1 MVKINLVDIE
11 SASLFIA
18 YHSGPEALTII
29 FEKFWFLC
37 LRVAA
42 LAYVDA
48 YTMLKVFYEK
58 QI

>member
-1 MVKINLVDIE
+1 MVDF
-11 SASLFIA
+11 SLSNE
-18 YHSGPEALTII
+18 HSGREALTII

-48 YTMLKVFYEK
+48 YTMLKVFL
-58 QI
+58 